1 MININLIVLGKI
13 KENYFKDA
21 INEYKKML
29 KSYADLSIFEI
40 MDEPCPE
47 NLSEK
52 DMEKVKN
59 VEGEKILSKIKDGA
73 YVIALAIEG
82 KSLDSVAFADKLNKL
97 MIDGYSN
104 ITFVIGGSLGLSDE
118 VLERADYK
126 LSFSKMTFP
135 HKLMRVILME
145 QIYRAFRIINNHPYH
160 KWGDKMIFSFD
171 SYMINVNTYNTEE
184 FMKKLKSVDVDLD
197 EKIISMLEEMS
208 IDYKKPSYMK
218 KLGKDLILKY
228 HAVGEIISYGDV
240 RTNADLKL
248 ADGIHPI
255 YFLDDAEIY
264 FTEAVEMREEFLDE
278 NSFEININAR
288 IK

>member
-1 MININLIVLGKI
+1 
-13 KENYFKDA
+13 
-21 INEYKKML
+21 
-29 KSYADLSIFEI
+29 
-40 MDEPCPE
+40 
-47 NLSEK
+47 
-52 DMEKVKN
+52 
-59 VEGEKILSKIKDGA
+59 
-73 YVIALAIEG
+73 
-82 KSLDSVAFADKLNKL
+82 
-97 MIDGYSN
+97 
-104 ITFVIGGSLGLSDE
+104 
-118 VLERADYK
+118 
-126 LSFSKMTFP
+126 
-135 HKLMRVILME
+135 
-145 QIYRAFRIINNHPYH
+145 
-160 KWGDKMIFSFD
+160 MIFSFD

>member
-171 SYMINVNTYNTEE
+171 SYMINVNSYKTEE
-184 FMKKLKSVDVDLD
+184 FMKKLKSVDVDLG
-197 EKIISMLEEMS
+197 EKIISMLKEIS

-218 KLGKDLILKY
+218 KLGDTIILKY

-240 RTNADLKL
+240 RTNADLKF

-255 YFLDDAEIY
+255 YFLEDSEIY

-278 NSFEININAR
+278 NSFEININTR